1 MLPQDEEMLK
11 EKEFQERVEIIKERN
26 FTVGLGLGLLYSN
39 NRGGI
44 LGAMLL
50 GDNKEFIIG
59 FSAGFMETPDIRSMD
74 SEYITGSNFLLGYA
88 KDNVFVIAT
97 SGAVGTWAKEK
108 CVQEYSWRQAT
119 CTDGENGIVSGNTAT
134 IGYANIGGFKGFTLS
149 LNYILDT
156 DKDDEDF
163 EGDDL
168 KNTFEFSI
176 GFNI

>member
-1 MLPQDEEMLK
+1 MITAKKIQIEDELEDEDSINEQESK
-11 EKEFQERVEIIKERN
+11 EKIEKIKKRN
-26 FTVGLGLGLLYSN
+26 FTVGLGLELLYSGI
-39 NRGGI
+39 RGGL
-44 LGAMLL
+44 LGAMFL
-50 GDNKEFIIG
+50 GDNKEFIVG
-59 FSAGFMETPDIRSMD
+59 FSAAGILELPREIYAD
-74 SEYITGSNFLLGYA
+74 SQYVTGSNFPIRYA
-88 KDNVFVIAT
+88 KENIFVIRT
-97 SGAVGTWAKEK
+97 SGTVGTWAKNGGK
-108 CVQEYSWRQAT
+108 
-119 CTDGENGIVSGNTAT
+119 NGIVSGSTVT